1 MRAVQGVRERQN
13 NRQRVLDVE
22 GSTIGELLTQAGT
35 VQQLHDEKWLTLL
48 VQIEI
53 QNRNDVGV
61 PELGADAAFA
71 QKAFPDSWIAGHVG
85 PDNLDRHVVAQQTPA
100 RPVDGSHAALAE
112 RTENLVAAV
121 EDCAWGQHGSMI
133 PDMASLNVPA
143 PGALDFLALGG
154 LVHRLD
160 PGIVPF
166 RHASSCEIH
175 VSGGEYNCAANL
187 SSCFRLR
194 TAIATAMVDY
204 PIGELID
211 ARVRAMGVTPFY
223 KRFPHDGVRGPNMAL
238 VYSDRGFGVRPPI
251 VFYNRA
257 NEAAGLLRPGD
268 FDWPAIF
275 GAGVR
280 WFHTGGIFASLS
292 ETAPDLIVDAMQAAR
307 AHGAVVSFDCNYR
320 EKLWGAG
327 GERHAA
333 SVLDRL
339 IRDVDVL
346 VGAIDVGETLQR
358 FPNLKVVAATHREV
372 VSANRHRWRAEA
384 WIDGRTV
391 STPTL
396 DVDVFDRVG
405 SGDGFAAGLFYGL
418 LAGRPPDQA
427 LRLGLAH
434 GALVM
439 TSPGDTTMATLEEVL
454 ALARGGSAEIQR

>member
-1 MRAVQGVRERQN
+1 M
-13 NRQRVLDVE
+13 
-22 GSTIGELLTQAGT
+22 
-35 VQQLHDEKWLTLL
+35 
-48 VQIEI
+48 
-53 QNRNDVGV
+53 
-61 PELGADAAFA
+61 
-71 QKAFPDSWIAGHVG
+71 
-85 PDNLDRHVVAQQTPA
+85 TP
-100 RPVDGSHAALAE
+100 
-112 RTENLVAAV
+112 
-121 EDCAWGQHGSMI
+121 
-133 PDMASLNVPA
+133 LNVPTA
-143 PGALDFLALGG
+143 GALDFLALGG

-187 SSCFRLR
+187 SACFRLR
-194 TAIATAMVDY
+194 TAIASAMVDY
-204 PIGELID
+204 PIGELIE

-223 KRFPHDGVRGPNMAL
+223 KRFAHDGVRGPNMAL

-257 NEAAGLLRPGD
+257 NEAAGRLGPGD

-292 ETAPDLIVDAMQAAR
+292 DTAPALVIEAMQAAR
-307 AHGAVVSFDCNYR
+307 AHGAVVSFDFNYR

-327 GERHAA
+327 AEGHAT

-339 IRDVDVL
+339 VAHVDVL
-346 VGAIDVGETLQR
+346 VGAIDVEDTRRR

-372 VSANRHRWRAEA
+372 VSANRHRWRADA
-384 WIDGRTV
+384 WIDGRMV

-418 LAGRPPDQA
+418 LAGETPEQA

-439 TSPGDTTMATLEEVL
+439 TSPGDTTMATLDEVQ
-454 ALARGGSAEIQR
+454 ALASGRSAEIQR